1 MRHAHQLAPS
11 QALAIYRKNVSLKAH
26 GVLAMLHAHGIPP
39 DTTDVCI
46 ILSPDMSVHTAVE

>member
-1 MRHAHQLAPS
+1 MLAGWREPGPGHLP
-11 QALAIYRKNVSLKAH
+11 QECLTQAH

-39 DTTDVCI
+39 RHTTDVCI